1 MKYKIKQLVIKGLFE
16 VIIPVIILLE
26 LIIYFQDYQILIIF
40 VPFVYITLC
49 AISIK
54 IHNKLFKENDS
65 N

>member
-1 MKYKIKQLVIKGLFE
+1 MKYKIKQLVLKGLFD
-16 VIIPVIILLE
+16 VIIPVIVLLK
-26 LIIYFQDYQILIIF
+26 LINYFQKYQFLIIF